1 MGVQWGGRFELTV
14 ASSSIAT
21 VTVHCGTS
29 VQYRTIGTVQ
39 VCYTFD
45 ALPMAQQGMIIVAVV
60 LAFETEA
67 CVSWRQS
74 WSWPTSGL
82 ITLITSQTLASHSH
96 PPVLRSLSLSGVH
109 SASCWIA
116 FLGCIRL
123 RAPHCHQEFLS
134 SHLDLKSKLAANLAV
149 PKLLSSNMAHSLF
162 PDWRKVHLN
171 SCFVVVQWYDKNSS
185 LWGS

>member
-14 ASSSIAT
+14 ASSSITT

-82 ITLITSQTLASHSH
+82 ITLITSQALASHSH
-96 PPVLRSLSLSGVH
+96 PPVLHSLSQRVMLDCISG
-109 SASCWIA
+109 
-116 FLGCIRL
+116 L
-123 RAPHCHQEFLS
+123 
-134 SHLDLKSKLAANLAV
+134 
-149 PKLLSSNMAHSLF
+149 HSLA
-162 PDWRKVHLN
+162 
-171 SCFVVVQWYDKNSS
+171 CSS
-185 LWGS
+185 LPPGIPEQPPRPKIKIGCQFGSAKATQLKYGALLVPRLKKSTFK